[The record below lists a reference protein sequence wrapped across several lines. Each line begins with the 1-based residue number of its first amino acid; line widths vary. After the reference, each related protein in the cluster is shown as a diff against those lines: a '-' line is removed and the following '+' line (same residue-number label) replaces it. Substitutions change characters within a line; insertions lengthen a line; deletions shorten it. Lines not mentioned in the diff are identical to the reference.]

1 MIKTDLLNS
10 RIPFWYSAMFSNWC
24 NVLCSRIFSCTVI
37 ALTGSYKVQTKWT
50 KLAVSHISFFSSCRH
65 HQARSSE
72 SGWGKK
78 RVSLVSSKTPTKCH
92 LTLSSFHLTLIKTT
106 IVTLKKQRTWGF
118 GHLSM
123 FSTTVGRQW
132 HVVSGK
138 NIPTLTIL
146 QCLALMW
153 LKGKLSRVCFIAT
166 GD

>member
-1 MIKTDLLNS
+1 
-10 RIPFWYSAMFSNWC
+10 MFSNWC

-92 LTLSSFHLTLIKTT
+92 LTLSSFHLTLLKTT
-106 IVTLKKQRTWGF
+106 IVTLKNREHEDLDIWACFQPQLGDSDMW
-118 GHLSM
+118 
-123 FSTTVGRQW
+123 TVAKISQPSQFCSAW
-132 HVVSGK
+132 HWCGWKENWAGCAS
-138 NIPTLTIL
+138 
-146 QCLALMW
+146 
-153 LKGKLSRVCFIAT
+153 
-166 GD
+166 